1 MAALVLSVTAAA
13 CGGGGVEGQY
23 VGRKGESFFD
33 SLTFR
38 SDGRVE
44 VVLIGVRHEGA
55 YEVDGDQ
62 VTITAPNGER
72 TPLRRDSSGCLTHAI
87 GGTYC
92 KSGSASSAASADRRG
107 GSSASAAATADKSD
121 PPASANP
128 GAEVYEAR
136 AREGQIR
143 LELSAARKAR
153 ITMVPTGLA
162 DAPERMSFDVSYAV
176 NGDAITIDLPGNEPL
191 LLTRAGGDLEGTMNG
206 ETVRFVKR

>member
-1 MAALVLSVTAAA
+1 MTRRGLTTVAFMMSAFAIA
-13 CGGGGVEGQY
+13 CGGGGVQGEY

-38 SDGRVE
+38 SDGKVD

-62 VTITAPNGER
+62 VTITAPSGER
-72 TPLRRDSSGCLTHAI
+72 TPLRIDASGCLTHPVAGI
-87 GGTYC
+87 YC
-92 KSGSASSAASADRRG
+92 KGAAQAASGGDGTRG
-107 GSSASAAATADKSD
+107 GNGAQAAPQS
-121 PPASANP
+121 P
-128 GAEVYEAR
+128 GEVYEAR

-153 ITMVPTGLA
+153 ITMVPAGVA
-162 DAPERMSFDVSYAV
+162 DAPDRMSFDVSYAV
-176 NGDAITIDLPGNEPL
+176 DGDRVTVNLPGNEPL
-191 LLTRAGGDLEGTMNG
+191 MLTRAGSDLEGTMNG